1 MTDKKQKLGLNETS
15 LKKSTILII
24 DEDEI
29 IRDSCLDILSAEN
42 FRVELV
48 ENRETGIDKVRS
60 LRPDLVIVD
69 IGMPDGDGLELLKKI
84 TEIDS
89 NIVTVAL
96 TGFATV
102 EYAVE
107 SMKKGAYDFLPKPF
121 TSDKILLTVQ
131 HGLEIRKLA
140 AEREALQRE
149 KRLQSEFFIS
159 IISHQLQTP
168 LIAISKYFEIILGD
182 ITGDLPDET
191 RELLERSYI
200 RLSELIDSIKDWLVY
215 AQFDSEK
222 AKIDSKPID
231 IVKVLNHYVEFLMPV
246 IMERDIKIELDCVD
260 NLPPIYGNERVIGE
274 VFANLISN
282 AVKYNRDSGKI
293 TISVGAEG
301 ENCFISF
308 EDTGIGIPEKD
319 LSSIFERFYRV
330 KGEETKNI
338 EGTGLGLSIAKKFV
352 EAHGG
357 SIEVKSTYGS
367 GSTFTVYLPIVKG

>member
-1 MTDKKQKLGLNETS
+1 MTDKEKISGINETFPEES
-15 LKKSTILII
+15 IILII

-29 IRDSCLDILSAEN
+29 IRDSCLNILSAEN
-42 FRVELV
+42 FRVELA
-48 ENRETGIDKVRS
+48 ENQETGIDKVRS

-69 IGMPDGDGLELLKKI
+69 IGMQGGDGLEVLEKI

-107 SMKKGAYDFLPKPF
+107 SMRKGAYDFLTKPF

-131 HGLEIRKLA
+131 HGLEMRKLA

-149 KRLQSEFFIS
+149 RRIQSEFFIS

-168 LIAISKYFEIILGD
+168 LIAINKYFEIVLGN
-182 ITGDLPDET
+182 ITGDISNET

-200 RLSELIDSIKDWLVY
+200 RLCELIESIKDWLVY

-222 AKIDSKPID
+222 AKSDFKPID
-231 IVKVLNHYVEFLMPV
+231 IVKVLNHHVEFLMPL
-246 IMERDIKIELDCVD
+246 IRERDIEIELDCVD
-260 NLPPIYGNERVIGE
+260 NLPPVYGNERVIGE

-282 AVKYNRDSGKI
+282 AVKYNHDSGKI
-293 TISVGAEG
+293 TISIGAEDK
-301 ENCFISF
+301 NCFISF

-319 LSSIFERFYRV
+319 LPTIFERFHRV

-352 EAHGG
+352 EAHDG

-367 GSTFTVYLPIVKG
+367 GTTFTVYLPIVKG